1 MCGKPSTLSFP
12 SKRARLEYKNNLYYG
27 NRYIPLT
34 TFLNLAI
41 MAKMGEFEKKSEENV
56 KMTEEKKTEEKKE
69 AKSGVSRRGF
79 IQGAVAGVVV
89 GAAATYGA
97 TQMMQAPT
105 VPTTAPPTEA
115 VGTQYKKDVTMT
127 VNVDSVTMEV
137 QSNWTLLYVLREKMR
152 LTGTKVTFDYGECG
166 ACTVIINGKSE
177 LACMALAIRQ
187 DGADIQTIEGL
198 AKDGTLS
205 PIQQAFIDKH
215 AYSCGY
221 CIPGMI
227 MSGKALLDKNPR
239 PSEDELK
246 VGISGN
252 ICRCTGYVGPVRA
265 IKAAAGM

>member
-1 MCGKPSTLSFP
+1 MIL
-12 SKRARLEYKNNLYYG
+12 R
-27 NRYIPLT
+27 
-34 TFLNLAI
+34 LAI
-41 MAKMGEFEKKSEENV
+41 MAKMGEIEKQIEENV
-56 KMTEEKKTEEKKE
+56 KLTEEKKEEKKE

-97 TQMMQAPT
+97 TQMMQPPTAP
-105 VPTTAPPTEA
+105 TAPPTGVEEVVA
-115 VGTQYKKDVTMT
+115 GKRTVSMT
-127 VNVDSVTMEV
+127 VNGEPVSMEV
-137 QSNWTLLYVLREKMR
+137 QSNWTLLYVLRDKMK
-152 LTGTKVTFDYGECG
+152 LTGTKVTCDYGECG

-198 AKDGTLS
+198 SQGGNLH

-227 MSGKALLDKNPR
+227 MSAKALLDKNSG
-239 PSEDELK
+239 PSDDEIK
-246 VGISGN
+246 EGISGN

-265 IKAAAGM
+265 IKAAAGMM